1 MNIMFNA
8 PHPGELLR
16 EYMDDTSITVA
27 AEALGV
33 TRVSLS
39 RIINGH
45 TGISAEMAIRLA
57 DALETSPEFWLNLQM
72 QYDLWIASQQA
83 RPTIKKLVTSHY
95 I

>member
-8 PHPGELLR
+8 PHPGALLR
-16 EYMDDTSITVA
+16 EYMDETSITVA

-57 DALETSPEFWLNLQM
+57 DA
-72 QYDLWIASQQA
+72 
-83 RPTIKKLVTSHY
+83 
-95 I
+95 

>member
-16 EYMDDTSITVA
+16 EYMDETSITVA

-72 QYDLWIASQQA
+72 QYDLRIASQQT

>member
-16 EYMDDTSITVA
+16 EYMDETSITVA

-72 QYDLWIASQQA
+72 QYDLWIASQQT
-83 RPTIKKLVTSHY
+83 RPTIKKLVTSLY

>member
-16 EYMDDTSITVA
+16 EYMDETSITVA

-72 QYDLWIASQQA
+72 QYDLWIASQQT
-83 RPTIKKLVTSHY
+83 RPTIKKLVTSDMC
-95 I
+95 